1 MTLSQDFSSRFLN
14 IKYNILFHCHE
25 RKVDPQKRSHREGT
39 GVSPLV
45 EQSVVEEPLGV
56 HEHGDG
62 VVRWLEGN
70 FVADSVDVSAV
81 VDDTVLGGDPS
92 AGGVLGSGGAIWDCV
107 DVVVGCV
114 FSEVFVSAVVVGDGV
129 LLPAE
134 VAEVVG
140 EVEFAVDHAGGVG
153 VGADGVSG
161 LRAHGVGGEEVLD
174 GDGGGDVVEGLG
186 DKGGECA
193 EFACGGVVGGRE
205 PVHLV
210 HGVAPE
216 AGAGRHVAEVEAL
229 GVCVLDAEGFTAGHV
244 ADDGDVLVVV
254 GAHVEAVVGQD
265 LVRASEPVRD
275 DTRATGS

>member
-1 MTLSQDFSSRFLN
+1 MGVCRLGVFVTREPHLGGIVTLSQNLSSRFLN
-14 IKYNILFHCHE
+14 IKYNILLHCHK
-25 RKVDPQKRSHREGT
+25 RKVNPQKRSHREST

-45 EQSVVEEPLGV
+45 EQGVVEESLCV

-62 VVRWLEGN
+62 VVGRLEGD

-114 FSEVFVSAVVVGDGV
+114 FGEVLVGAVVVDDGV

-153 VGADGVSG
+153 V
-161 LRAHGVGGEEVLD
+161 
-174 GDGGGDVVEGLG
+174 
-186 DKGGECA
+186 
-193 EFACGGVVGGRE
+193 
-205 PVHLV
+205 
-210 HGVAPE
+210 
-216 AGAGRHVAEVEAL
+216 
-229 GVCVLDAEGFTAGHV
+229 
-244 ADDGDVLVVV
+244 
-254 GAHVEAVVGQD
+254 
-265 LVRASEPVRD
+265 
-275 DTRATGS
+275 

>member
-1 MTLSQDFSSRFLN
+1 M
-14 IKYNILFHCHE
+14 
-25 RKVDPQKRSHREGT
+25 EGT
-39 GVSPLV
+39 GVGPLV
-45 EQSVVEEPLGV
+45 EEGVVEESLGV

-62 VVRWLEGN
+62 VVGWLKGD

-92 AGGVLGSGGAIWDCV
+92 AGGVFGSGGAIWDCV
-107 DVVVGCV
+107 DVVVGGV
-114 FSEVFVSAVVVGDGV
+114 FSEVLVGAVVVGDGV

-134 VAEVVG
+134 VSEVVG

-153 VGADGVSG
+153 VRADGVSG

-193 EFACGGVVGGRE
+193 EFACGSVVGGRE

-229 GVCVLDAEGFTAGHV
+229 GVCVLDTEGVTAGHV
-244 ADDGDVLVVV
+244 TDDGDVLVIV
-254 GAHVEAVVGQD
+254 GTHVEAVVGQH
-265 LVRASEPVRD
+265 LVRASEPVCD
-275 DTRATGS
+275 NTRATWS